1 MIDAA
6 ESLCPH
12 VMKRSNLRPELMKAS
27 SDRMVVPKS
36 FVTKTLLEQSGMDI
50 INKIRCLRACWFE
63 RVYFY
68 VPTTNDDVSVCQF
81 FLVFSFIFP
90 VYLLK
95 NNLFLCQ
102 WGKTK
107 SCLLSY
113 GSHRWW
119 DFGGSLCV
127 ATHSGKW
134 KTRFSL
140 NWLIPTFILS
150 KMFHYRVSP
159 PVLVFQA
166 DHLVRRGRP
175 LVRHESV
182 DHDIPE
188 ERISKRASAEILE
201 AERLDDLE
209 ACMVSLVNKGVRG
222 ASADCI
228 IVLFEN
234 WGISQLETA
243 FLFNKSAHKHR
254 NGKNSIS
261 AEHWICSKL
270 PKTNLIYQYYIYW
283 PA

>member
-1 MIDAA
+1 MQQ
-6 ESLCPH
+6 SLCVLMSWRGVTFVQNWWRPALTGWLCL
-12 VMKRSNLRPELMKAS
+12 KALLPKLFWSSQEWILSTRSGAWELVGLNVFTSTYQPQMT
-27 SDRMVVPKS
+27 M
-36 FVTKTLLEQSGMDI
+36 
-50 INKIRCLRACWFE
+50 
-63 RVYFY
+63 
-68 VPTTNDDVSVCQF
+68 CQF